1 MTPEDRIISRS
12 YLPSLRDLFAP
23 LYQHR
28 VAALIVFWVIFGGA
42 AAGIAFMKP
51 EYKSTMKVLVKRE
64 RMDPVM
70 SPSANASSQTGE
82 NVTEDELNSE
92 VEILKSRDLLE
103 QVAVASGLVG
113 AANADGAPA
122 PHSRVE
128 LSEAVSDLQSDLSIV
143 PIRRT
148 TLIEATYRSPDP
160 VLAAGVLSNLAKL
173 YVEKHLAVHRP
184 TGAHEFFDAQTKTF
198 SEELQ
203 QAESRLAEFGRTER
217 VIAPAAERDS
227 ALQRLAEFE
236 SAAQQTQAAIA
247 EADQR
252 IATLDA
258 QIATTP
264 TRQTTQIQTSENGD
278 LIRGLKARLLELDLQ
293 HTNLLQKFTAEY
305 PPVQQLQAQI
315 DQTRAALTD
324 AQATPVSAETTDQNP
339 THQWLRDERARVS
352 IERNA
357 QRARAQ
363 SLARTIAD
371 YRAKAQ
377 HFDDARARQDELVQS
392 VKLAQE
398 AHQLYQHK
406 REEARISDALDR
418 TRIANVSLAEEPTV
432 PATPSNSGRGL
443 LLALAAVTA
452 FVASMLTALGLHRLN
467 PYFRSPDEVQ
477 EFLGVPVLATLPAGS
492 E

>member
-1 MTPEDRIISRS
+1 MTPDERIIAIP
-12 YLPSLRDLFAP
+12 PSQPSDLLAP

-28 VAALIVFWVIFGGA
+28 WAALITFWVIFGGA
-42 AAGIAFMKP
+42 AAGIAMMKP
-51 EYKSTMKVLVKRE
+51 QYNATMKVLVKRE

-70 SPSANASSQTGE
+70 TPSANASSQTGQ

-92 VEILKSRDLLE
+92 VEILKGRDLLE
-103 QVAVASGLVG
+103 QVAIASGLVRPV
-113 AANADGAPA
+113 DGEAHPPVSQA
-122 PHSRVE
+122 RVE
-128 LSEAVSDLQSDLSIV
+128 LSRAVSQLEDDLMIAPL
-143 PIRRT
+143 RRT
-148 TLIEATYRSPDP
+148 TLIEATYRSHDP
-160 VLAAGVLSNLAKL
+160 VLAAGVLTNLAKL

-184 TGAHEFFDAQTKTF
+184 AGAHEFFDTQTKTF
-198 SEELQ
+198 GEELR
-203 QAESRLAEFGRTER
+203 QAEDRLAEFSRTER

-252 IATLDA
+252 ISTLDA

-264 TRQTTQIQTSENGD
+264 NRQTTQIQTSENGD

-293 HTNLLQKFTAEY
+293 HTNLLQKFTPEY

-339 THQWLRDERARVS
+339 THQWLRDERARVA

-357 QRARAQ
+357 QRARSQ
-363 SLARTIAD
+363 SLARTIAE
-371 YRAKAQ
+371 YRTRAQ
-377 HFDDARARQDELVQS
+377 HFDDARARQEELVQS
-392 VKLAQE
+392 VRLAQE
-398 AHQLYQHK
+398 THQLYQQK

-432 PATPSNSGRGL
+432 PTMPSSSGRGM
-443 LLALAAVTA
+443 LLALAG
-452 FVASMLTALGLHRLN
+452 VAGIASSLMTALLLHRLN

-477 EFLGVPVLATLPAGS
+477 EFLGVPVLATLPAGT